1 MTDGTPRDRRS
12 RRIEIPGDVAAEV
25 GVPDDLNSA
34 VLAPYG
40 VPDVARR
47 RRAGL
52 VYVAAALVTVLA
64 IVAGLP
70 TGMWLLVGSL
80 FVIAAYHLV
89 AGWHLVVREGE
100 ALEAANRATEFAVG
114 HASAAVSFDGWR
126 ARPVWNVLVFSADD
140 PPTMRALV
148 RVDAIHGGVIEQY
161 AEAVPPADGSS

>member
-1 MTDGTPRDRRS
+1 MTEVEPGKRRS
-12 RRIEIPGDVAAEV
+12 RRIEIPEDIAAEA
-25 GVPDDLNSA
+25 GVPDGLDSA

-52 VYVAAALVTVLA
+52 VYVAAAVVTVLA

-70 TGMWLLVGSL
+70 AGMWLLVGAL
-80 FVIAAYHLV
+80 VAIAAYHLV

-100 ALEAANRATEFAVG
+100 ALDAANRATEFAVG
-114 HASAAVSFDGWR
+114 HASAAMSFDGWR

-140 PPTMRALV
+140 PPTWRALV
-148 RVDAIHGGVIEQY
+148 RVDAIHGSVIEQY
-161 AEAVPPADGSS
+161 AEAVPPVDGSS